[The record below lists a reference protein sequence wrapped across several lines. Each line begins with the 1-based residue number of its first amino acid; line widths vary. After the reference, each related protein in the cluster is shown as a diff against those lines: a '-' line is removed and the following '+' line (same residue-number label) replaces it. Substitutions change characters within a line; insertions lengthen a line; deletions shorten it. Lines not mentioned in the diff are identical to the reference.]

1 MLYVVLTSTSCFLNQ
16 TFDNLMEVHMGRT
29 KLWLIAISV
38 AKQLPSILE
47 DVRAAKGEDSD
58 QGKKI
63 SREEARE
70 IAEEAAQRLVPVI
83 LSAIVD

>member
-1 MLYVVLTSTSCFLNQ
+1 
-16 TFDNLMEVHMGRT
+16 MGRT

-38 AKQLPSILE
+38 AKQLPAILE

>member
-1 MLYVVLTSTSCFLNQ
+1 
-16 TFDNLMEVHMGRT
+16 MGRA

-38 AKQLPSILE
+38 AKQLPAILE
-47 DVRAAKGEDSD
+47 DVRAAKDVDSD
-58 QGKKI
+58 AGKKI

-70 IAEEAAQRLVPVI
+70 IAEEAAQRLVPLI

>member
-1 MLYVVLTSTSCFLNQ
+1 
-16 TFDNLMEVHMGRT
+16 MGRT

>member
-1 MLYVVLTSTSCFLNQ
+1 
-16 TFDNLMEVHMGRT
+16 MGRT

-47 DVRAAKGEDSD
+47 DIREAKGEDSD
-58 QGKKI
+58 RGKKI

-70 IAEEAAQRLVPVI
+70 IAEEAAQRLVPLI
-83 LSAIVD
+83 LSALVD

>member
-1 MLYVVLTSTSCFLNQ
+1 
-16 TFDNLMEVHMGRT
+16 MGRA

-38 AKQLPSILE
+38 AKQLPAILE
-47 DVRAAKGEDSD
+47 DVRAAKDEDSD
-58 QGKKI
+58 AGRKI

-83 LSAIVD
+83 LASIVD

>member
-1 MLYVVLTSTSCFLNQ
+1 
-16 TFDNLMEVHMGRT
+16 MGRT

-38 AKQLPSILE
+38 AKQLPAILE
-47 DVRAAKGEDSD
+47 DIRAAKDIQSD
-58 QGKKI
+58 AGKKI

-70 IAEEAAQRLVPVI
+70 IAEEAAQRLVPLI

>member
-1 MLYVVLTSTSCFLNQ
+1 
-16 TFDNLMEVHMGRT
+16 MGRT

-38 AKQLPSILE
+38 AKQLPAILE
-47 DVRAAKGEDSD
+47 DIRAAKDIESD
-58 QGKKI
+58 AGKKV

-70 IAEEAAQRLVPVI
+70 IAEEAAQRLVPLI

>member
-1 MLYVVLTSTSCFLNQ
+1 
-16 TFDNLMEVHMGRT
+16 MGRT

-38 AKQLPSILE
+38 AKQLPAILE
-47 DVRAAKGEDSD
+47 DVRAAKDVDSD
-58 QGKKI
+58 AGKKI

-70 IAEEAAQRLVPVI
+70 IAEEAAQRLVPLI

>member
-1 MLYVVLTSTSCFLNQ
+1 
-16 TFDNLMEVHMGRT
+16 MGRA

-38 AKQLPSILE
+38 AKQLPAILE
-47 DVRAAKGEDSD
+47 DVRAAKEEGSD
-58 QGKKI
+58 AGRKI

-83 LSAIVD
+83 LASIVD